1 MEPKYIPRCVS
12 TQTRNILLV
21 AGAHTLACL
30 AFLDYVCRSFAIS
43 ERLLLVHAPL
53 VVGAQLA
60 ALIVAGMVARLA
72 RHRRGALY
80 LAALFPAIVVT
91 ALFALDIASFATN
104 RWLAVSL
111 TRSLV
116 KLWVQAWWDGEQLL
130 PVSAG
135 VLIGALIV
143 VATTVM
149 LEIVI
154 WAKTLK
160 EFRPAV
166 SRRPAAIAIVILLTC
181 GYAVFFQ
188 QVASRAWRSELIG
201 ADPIVA
207 FLRSDWAVVDAP
219 QQEIFDRFRREE
231 PRRRAAYGR
240 HTFDRKNVIVITV
253 DSLRPDHMQVYG
265 YSRATTP
272 FLSRLRDEGKLRRVE
287 FATSTCAESN
297 CGILSTLFSK
307 TLRHQV
313 AEDFSLF
320 ALLKDQGYDTHFVLS
335 GNHDWMG
342 QRAMYGGEHT
352 SYFDGRDS
360 TRYGWN
366 DDRVLVEGLERI
378 GANQRPA
385 FFFFHLMSPH
395 IIGHKQER
403 YRLYQ
408 PSVATLSMRAL
419 FGGEY
424 DRTSVVNSYDNGIV
438 EADATIRDLFTVLDR
453 KGYLRNSIVV
463 ILADHGEALGER
475 AGNMYGHVNWLYQET
490 IRIPMLIYDDSATEY
505 HGLAFGT
512 QLDVAP
518 TVVDRLGLAIPA
530 DWEGV
535 SLLRAT
541 APRQTIHQ
549 TRLTKPCFAVI
560 DYAPGRMLKY
570 MQCRNGAREEL
581 YDLTRDA
588 TERHDLAQTEPALTA
603 GYRKVLDRW
612 RNR

>member
-1 MEPKYIPRCVS
+1 VV
-12 TQTRNILLV
+12 V
-21 AGAHTLACL
+21 AGAHALASL
-30 AFLDYVCRSFAIS
+30 ALLDYICRSFGLS
-43 ERLLLVHAPL
+43 ERLLLIRAPL
-53 VVGAQLA
+53 VVAALLA
-60 ALIVAGMVARLA
+60 ALIVAGTVAHLA
-72 RHRRGALY
+72 GHRRGALY
-80 LAALFPAIVVT
+80 FAALFPAITVT
-91 ALFALDIASFATN
+91 VLFALDIASFATN

-116 KLWVQAWWDGEQLL
+116 KLWLQAWWDGEQLL

-135 VLIGALIV
+135 LLIGALIAV
-143 VATTVM
+143 GTTLM

-154 WAKTLK
+154 WAKTLRK
-160 EFRPAV
+160 FRPGLPQ
-166 SRRPAAIAIVILLTC
+166 RPFAIATVILLTC
-181 GYAVFFQ
+181 GYGVFFQ
-188 QVASRAWRSELIG
+188 QVASRASRSELIG

-207 FLRSDWAVVDAP
+207 FLSSNWAVVDAR
-219 QQEIFDRFRREE
+219 QQEIFDRLRQEE
-231 PRRRAAYGR
+231 PRRRAAYGQQ
-240 HTFDRKNVIVITV
+240 TAFQRKNVIIITI
-253 DSLRPDHMQVYG
+253 DSLRADHLPLYG
-265 YSRATTP
+265 YARLTTP
-272 FLSRLRDEGKLRRVE
+272 FLSRVHHEGKLRRVD

-342 QRAMYGGEHT
+342 LRQMYGDAHT
-352 SYFDGRDS
+352 SYFEGRDS
-360 TRYGWN
+360 SRYGWN

-378 GANQRPA
+378 GDYQRPS

-395 IIGHKQER
+395 IIGHKEER

-408 PSVATLSMRAL
+408 PAVVTLNMRAL
-419 FGGEY
+419 FRGEY

-438 EADATIRDLFTVLDR
+438 EADATLRDLFTMLDR
-453 KGYLRNSIVV
+453 KGYLRDSIVV
-463 ILADHGEALGER
+463 ILGDHGEALGER
-475 AGNMYGHVNWLYQET
+475 ADNMYGHVNWLYQET

-518 TVVDRLGLAIPA
+518 TVVDRLGLTIPA

-535 SLLRAT
+535 SLLRAV

-549 TRLTKPCFAVI
+549 TKLTKPCFAVI
-560 DYAPGRMLKY
+560 DYAPDRMVKY
-570 MQCRNGAREEL
+570 MQCRGGAREEL
-581 YDLTRDA
+581 YDLSRDA
-588 TERHDLAQTEPALTA
+588 TERHDLAQTEPALIA
-603 GYRKVLDRW
+603 GFRRVLDRW
-612 RNR
+612 RAR

>member
-1 MEPKYIPRCVS
+1 
-12 TQTRNILLV
+12 
-21 AGAHTLACL
+21 
-30 AFLDYVCRSFAIS
+30 
-43 ERLLLVHAPL
+43 
-53 VVGAQLA
+53 
-60 ALIVAGMVARLA
+60 VARLG
-72 RHRRGALY
+72 RHRPGALY
-80 LAALFPAIVVT
+80 LAALLPAIVVT

-111 TRSLV
+111 THPLV
-116 KLWVQAWWDGEQLL
+116 QLWLQAWWKGEQLL

-135 VLIGALIV
+135 VLIGALIA

-149 LEIVI
+149 LEILI
-154 WAKTLK
+154 WAKTLR

-166 SRRPAAIAIVILLTC
+166 PRRPAAIATVILLTL

-188 QVASRAWRSELIG
+188 QVASRAGRSELIG

-207 FLRSDWAVVDAP
+207 FLSANWTVVDAR

-231 PRRRAAYGR
+231 PRRRAGYGR
-240 HTFDRKNVIVITV
+240 QTGFDRKNVIIITI
-253 DSLRPDHMQVYG
+253 DSLRADHLPLYG
-265 YSRATTP
+265 YTRPTTP
-272 FLSRLRDEGKLRRVE
+272 FLSQLHREGKLHRVE
-287 FATSTCAESN
+287 FATSICAESN

-342 QRAMYGGEHT
+342 QRAMYGDELT
-352 SYFDGRDS
+352 SYFDGRNS

-378 GANQRPA
+378 GAYQRPS

-395 IIGHKQER
+395 IIGHKDER
-403 YRLYQ
+403 YRIYQ

-424 DRTSVVNSYDNGIV
+424 DRTSIVNSYDNGIV

-453 KGYLRNSIVV
+453 KGYLKNSIVV

-475 AGNMYGHVNWLYQET
+475 ADNMYGHVNWLYQET
-490 IRIPMLIYDDSATEY
+490 IRIPMLIYDDSATVY

-518 TVVDRLGLAIPA
+518 TVADRLGLTIPA
-530 DWEGV
+530 DWEGG
-535 SLLRAT
+535 SLLRAA
-541 APRQTIHQ
+541 APRQTMHQ
-549 TRLTKPCFAVI
+549 TKLTKPCFAII
-560 DYAPGRMLKY
+560 DYATDRMLKY
-570 MQCRNGAREEL
+570 MQCRGGAREEL
-581 YDLTRDA
+581 YDLARDA
-588 TERHDLAQTEPALTA
+588 TERHDLAETEPALIA

-612 RNR
+612 RNW

>member
-1 MEPKYIPRCVS
+1 M
-12 TQTRNILLV
+12 LV
-21 AGAHTLACL
+21 AGAHVVACL
-30 AFLDYVCRSFAIS
+30 AFLDYVCRLFGIS
-43 ERLLLVHAPL
+43 KRLLLIHAPL
-53 VVGAQLA
+53 VAAALLA
-60 ALIVAGMVARLA
+60 ALIVAVTVARLT

-80 LAALFPAIVVT
+80 LAALFPAIVMTTVF
-91 ALFALDIASFATN
+91 LIDIASFATT
-104 RWLAVSL
+104 RWLAQPL

-116 KLWVQAWWDGEQLL
+116 KLWVQAWWKGEQLL
-130 PVSAG
+130 PVSTG
-135 VLIGALIV
+135 LLIGALIV
-143 VATTVM
+143 VGATVT
-149 LEIVI
+149 LEILI

-160 EFRPAV
+160 EFRLALP
-166 SRRPAAIAIVILLTC
+166 RRPAAVATLILLMC

-207 FLRSDWAVVDAP
+207 FLGSNWTVVDDR

-240 HTFDRKNVIVITV
+240 HNEFDRKNVIIITI
-253 DSLRPDHMQVYG
+253 DSLRADHLPLYG
-265 YSRATTP
+265 YTRPTTP
-272 FLSRLRDEGKLRRVE
+272 FLSQLQRDGKLRRVE

-313 AEDFSLF
+313 VEDFSLF

-342 QRAMYGGEHT
+342 QRQMYGDELT
-352 SYFDGRDS
+352 SYFDGRNS
-360 TRYGWN
+360 TRYGWA
-366 DDRVLVEGLERI
+366 DDRVLVEGLEQI
-378 GANQRPA
+378 GAYQRPS

-395 IIGHKQER
+395 IIGHKNER
-403 YRLYQ
+403 YRIYQ
-408 PSVATLSMRAL
+408 PSVGTLNMRAL
-419 FGGEY
+419 FLGEY

-438 EADATIRDLFTVLDR
+438 EADATIHDLFAVLDR

-475 AGNMYGHVNWLYQET
+475 ADNMYGHVNWLYQET
-490 IRIPMLIYDDSATEY
+490 IRIPLLIYDDSTTVY

-512 QLDVAP
+512 QEDVAP
-518 TVVDRLGLAIPA
+518 TVVDRLGLPIPA

-535 SLLRAT
+535 SLLRTA
-541 APRQTIHQ
+541 APRQTMHQ
-549 TRLTKPCFAVI
+549 TKLTKPCFAII
-560 DYAPGRMLKY
+560 DYASDRMLKY
-570 MQCRNGAREEL
+570 MQCRGGAHEEL
-581 YDLTRDA
+581 YDLSQDA

-603 GYRKVLDRW
+603 GYRNALDRW
-612 RNR
+612 RNW

>member
-1 MEPKYIPRCVS
+1 MRHAM
-12 TQTRNILLV
+12 LV

-30 AFLDYVCRSFAIS
+30 AFLDYVCRSFGLS

-53 VVGAQLA
+53 VVAALLA
-60 ALIVAGMVARLA
+60 ALIVAATVARLA
-72 RHRRGALY
+72 RHRRGAPY
-80 LAALFPAIVVT
+80 LAAVLPAIVVT
-91 ALFALDIASFATN
+91 ALFAVDIASFATN

-116 KLWVQAWWDGEQLL
+116 TLWLQAWWKGEQLL

-135 VLIGALIV
+135 LLTGALIV
-143 VATTVM
+143 AGTTVV
-149 LEIVI
+149 LEIMI
-154 WAKTLK
+154 WGKTLRG
-160 EFRPAV
+160 FRPAMPQ
-166 SRRPAAIAIVILLTC
+166 RPAAIAAVILLAG

-188 QVASRAWRSELIG
+188 QVAARAWRSELIG

-207 FLRSDWAVVDAP
+207 FLSSNWTVVDAR
-219 QQEIFDRFRREE
+219 QQEIFDRFRQEE

-240 HTFDRKNVIVITV
+240 HAAFDRKNVIVITI
-253 DSLRPDHMQVYG
+253 DSLRADHLPLYG
-265 YSRATTP
+265 YTRLTTP
-272 FLSRLRDEGKLRRVE
+272 FLSRLHHEGKLRRVE

-342 QRAMYGGEHT
+342 QRQMYGDELT
-352 SYFDGRDS
+352 SYFDGRNS
-360 TRYGWN
+360 TGYGWS

-378 GANQRPA
+378 GAYQRPS

-395 IIGHKQER
+395 ILGHKQER
-403 YRLYQ
+403 YRIYQ
-408 PSVATLSMRAL
+408 PSVVTLNMRAL
-419 FGGEY
+419 FSGEY
-424 DRTSVVNSYDNGIV
+424 DRTSIVNSYDNGIV

-453 KGYLRNSIVV
+453 KGYLQNSIVV

-475 AGNMYGHVNWLYQET
+475 ADNMYGHVNWLYQET
-490 IRIPMLIYDDSATEY
+490 IGIPMLIYDDSATEY

-512 QLDVAP
+512 QEDVAP
-518 TVVDRLGLAIPA
+518 TVVDRLGLTIPA

-535 SLLRAT
+535 SLLRAA
-541 APRQTIHQ
+541 APRQTMHQ
-549 TRLTKPCFAVI
+549 TKLTKPCFAII
-560 DYAPGRMLKY
+560 DYAPDRMLKY
-570 MQCRNGAREEL
+570 MQCRGGAREEL
-581 YDLTRDA
+581 YDLSRDA
-588 TERHDLAQTEPALTA
+588 TERHDLAQTEPALMA
-603 GYRKVLDRW
+603 GYRKLLDRW
-612 RNR
+612 RTW

>member
-1 MEPKYIPRCVS
+1 VS
-12 TQTRNILLV
+12 TQTRNTLLV

-30 AFLDYVCRSFAIS
+30 AFLDYVCRSFGLS
-43 ERLLLVHAPL
+43 EQLLLVHAPL
-53 VVGAQLA
+53 VVAALLA
-60 ALIVAGMVARLA
+60 ALIVAGTVARLA
-72 RHRRGALY
+72 RHRRGAPY

-104 RWLAVSL
+104 RWLGISL

-116 KLWVQAWWDGEQLL
+116 KLWLQAWWNGEQLL

-135 VLIGALIV
+135 VVTGALIAV
-143 VATTVM
+143 GTTVM

-154 WAKTLK
+154 WAKTLRD
-160 EFRPAV
+160 FRPAV
-166 SRRPAAIAIVILLTC
+166 SQRPAAIATVILLTC

-207 FLRSDWAVVDAP
+207 FLSSNWTVVDAR
-219 QQEIFDRFRREE
+219 QQAIFDRFRQEE
-231 PRRRAAYGR
+231 PRRRADYGR

-297 CGILSTLFSK
+297 CGIVSTLFSK

-313 AEDFSLF
+313 PEAFTLF

-342 QRAMYGGEHT
+342 QREMYGDEYT
-352 SYFDGRDS
+352 SYFDGRNS
-360 TRYGWN
+360 TRYGWS
-366 DDRVLVEGLERI
+366 DDRVLVEGLERL
-378 GANQRPA
+378 GAYQRPS

-395 IIGHKQER
+395 IIGHKEER

-408 PSVATLSMRAL
+408 PAVVTLNMRAL
-419 FGGEY
+419 FRGEY

-463 ILADHGEALGER
+463 ILADHGEALGDR
-475 AGNMYGHVNWLYQET
+475 ADRMYGHVNWLYQET
-490 IRIPMLIYDDSATEY
+490 IRIPMLIYDDSATVY

-518 TVVDRLGLAIPA
+518 TLVDRLGLTIPA

-535 SLLRAT
+535 SLLRAA
-541 APRQTIHQ
+541 APRQTMHQ
-549 TRLTKPCFAVI
+549 TKLAKPCFAII
-560 DYAPGRMLKY
+560 DYASDRMLKY
-570 MQCRNGAREEL
+570 MQCRGGAREEL
-581 YDLTRDA
+581 YDLARDA
-588 TERHDLAQTEPALTA
+588 TERRDLAQTEPALIA

-612 RNR
+612 RNW

>member
-1 MEPKYIPRCVS
+1 MS

-21 AGAHTLACL
+21 AGTHTLACL
-30 AFLDYVCRSFAIS
+30 AFLDYVCRSFGLS
-43 ERLLLVHAPL
+43 ERLLLIHGPL
-53 VVGAQLA
+53 VVA
-60 ALIVAGMVARLA
+60 ALLASLIAAVAVARLA
-72 RHRRGALY
+72 GHRRGAPY

-91 ALFALDIASFATN
+91 ALFALDITSFATN

-111 TRSLV
+111 THPLV
-116 KLWVQAWWDGEQLL
+116 KLWLQAWWNGEQLL

-143 VATTVM
+143 VGTTVM
-149 LEIVI
+149 LEIMI
-154 WAKTLK
+154 WATTLR
-160 EFRPAV
+160 EFRP
-166 SRRPAAIAIVILLTC
+166 SMPRRPAAIAAVIVLTC

-207 FLRSDWAVVDAP
+207 FLSGNWTVVDDR
-219 QQEIFDRFRREE
+219 QQETFDRFRLEE

-240 HTFDRKNVIVITV
+240 HIAFDRKNVIIITI
-253 DSLRPDHMQVYG
+253 DSLRANHLPLYG
-265 YSRATTP
+265 YARPTTP
-272 FLSRLRDEGKLRRVE
+272 FLSQLHREGTLRRVE

-342 QRAMYGGEHT
+342 QRQMYGDELT
-352 SYFDGRDS
+352 SYFDGQDS

-378 GANQRPA
+378 GAYQRPA

-395 IIGHKQER
+395 IIGHKDER
-403 YRLYQ
+403 YRIYQ
-408 PSVATLSMRAL
+408 PSVVSLSMRAL

-424 DRTSVVNSYDNGIV
+424 DRASIVNSYDNGIV

-475 AGNMYGHVNWLYQET
+475 ADNMYGHVNWLYQET

-518 TVVDRLGLAIPA
+518 TVVDRLGLSIPA

-535 SLLRAT
+535 SLLRAA
-541 APRQTIHQ
+541 APRQTMHQ
-549 TRLTKPCFAVI
+549 TKLTKPCFAII
-560 DYAPGRMLKY
+560 DYASDRMLKY
-570 MQCRNGAREEL
+570 MQCRGGAREEL
-581 YDLTRDA
+581 YDLSRGA

-603 GYRKVLDRW
+603 GYRQALDRW